1 MDEVTYIF
9 FWICL
14 SFVLCC
20 TGCCAISYFRRR
32 GLIQHEI
39 DENNENRN
47 QMYITPHST
56 PQELYRVQ
64 IRTV

>member
-1 MDEVTYIF
+1 MDQISYIF

-14 SFVLCC
+14 SLVLCC
-20 TGCCAISYFRRR
+20 TGCCTYSYFRRR
-32 GLIQHEI
+32 ANIEDDIQI
-39 DENNENRN
+39 RN
-47 QMYITPHST
+47 QVFT